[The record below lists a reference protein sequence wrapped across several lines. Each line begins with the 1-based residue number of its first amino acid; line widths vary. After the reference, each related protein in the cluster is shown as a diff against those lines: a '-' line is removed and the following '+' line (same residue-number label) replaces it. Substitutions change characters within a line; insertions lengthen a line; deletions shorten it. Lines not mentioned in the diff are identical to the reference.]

1 MFSLRFFIIILVITL
16 SPVIYSADI
25 LDIYNRALK
34 FNNDLKIISNNN
46 EISKEKY
53 NQTSSSL
60 FPDIGIS
67 ASTQEVN
74 TNKYNGAGTVGDYE
88 SETATLKITQ
98 PLLRIYFFDELNKAE
113 ASINKSQI
121 EISNYKK
128 DLIIKSA
135 ELYFSLINSNNKHK
149 AELIKNE
156 IMSLKYNNAKKLFSE
171 GYITDIELN
180 KHKNNF
186 NIASIELDVSLNE
199 LELVRQDIYI
209 FTGREALDIH
219 DLDTIADIP
228 FINYEAE
235 LLISKAITSFDSIKL
250 ALLDIDISKYE
261 MESNRSQ
268 HYPTVDLIAT
278 YDYSDTGSGS
288 RLGRTTRE
296 SNTVG
301 LTVNFP
307 IYQGGF
313 QSSKV
318 EESRYKYENAKVNL
332 DQLRRSIKRDI
343 TDKVNNHNLLKK
355 LIIANKNRYGDAN
368 IDFITTRNGSQSGL
382 YSNVELKD
390 SEYKLTIAKHE
401 LISNT
406 LKYLLTDLELKKY
419 SSELNIQSIKN
430 INQILVW

>member
-1 MFSLRFFIIILVITL
+1 MLIITL
-16 SPVIYSADI
+16 SPITHSADI

-34 FNNDLKIISNNN
+34 FNNNLKIITNNN

-67 ASTQEVN
+67 ASTQEIN
-74 TNKYNGAGTVGDYE
+74 TNKYDGSGIIGDYA
-88 SETATLKITQ
+88 SDTATLKITQ

-113 ASINKSQI
+113 ANINRSQI

-135 ELYFSLINSNNKHK
+135 ELYFSLINSNNKYQS
-149 AELIKNE
+149 ELIKNE
-156 IMSLKYNNAKKLFSE
+156 IMFLKHNNAKKLFSN

-180 KHKNNF
+180 KHENNF
-186 NIASIELDVSLNE
+186 NIANIELDVSLNE
-199 LELVRQDIYI
+199 LELVKQDIYI
-209 FTGREALDIH
+209 FTGRKALDIH
-219 DLDTIADIP
+219 NLNTIADIP
-228 FINYEAE
+228 FTNYEAE
-235 LLISKAITSFDSIKL
+235 SLISKAIASFDSIKL
-250 ALLDIDISKYE
+250 ALLDVDISKHE
-261 MESNRSQ
+261 MKSNRSQ

-278 YDYSDTGSGS
+278 YDYSDTSSGS

-296 SNTVG
+296 SNTIG

-307 IYQGGF
+307 IYKGGF

-318 EESRYKYENAKVNL
+318 EESRYKYENAKVSL
-332 DQLRRSIKRDI
+332 DQLRRTIKRDI
-343 TDKVNNHNLLKK
+343 IDKVNNHNLLKK
-355 LIIANKNRYGDAN
+355 LIIANKNRYEATN
-368 IDFITTRNGSQSGL
+368 LDFITTRNGSQSGL
-382 YSNVELKD
+382 YTNVELKD

-406 LKYLLTDLELKKY
+406 LKYLLIDLKLKKY
-419 SSELNIQSIKN
+419 SSELNVESIEN
-430 INQILVW
+430 INQILIW

>member
-288 RLGRTTRE
+288 RL
-296 SNTVG
+296 
-301 LTVNFP
+301 
-307 IYQGGF
+307 
-313 QSSKV
+313 
-318 EESRYKYENAKVNL
+318 
-332 DQLRRSIKRDI
+332 
-343 TDKVNNHNLLKK
+343 
-355 LIIANKNRYGDAN
+355 
-368 IDFITTRNGSQSGL
+368 
-382 YSNVELKD
+382 
-390 SEYKLTIAKHE
+390 
-401 LISNT
+401 
-406 LKYLLTDLELKKY
+406 
-419 SSELNIQSIKN
+419 
-430 INQILVW
+430 

>member
-1 MFSLRFFIIILVITL
+1 MFSFRFFITIFIIAL
-16 SPVIYSADI
+16 SPITYSADI

-67 ASTQEVN
+67 ASTQEIN
-74 TNKYNGAGTVGDYE
+74 TNKYEGAGVIGDYA

-113 ASINKSQI
+113 ANIKKSQI

-135 ELYFSLINSNNKHK
+135 ELYFSLINSNNKYK
-149 AELIKNE
+149 VELIKNE
-156 IMSLKYNNAKKLFSE
+156 MMLLKYNNAKKLFSN

-186 NIASIELDVSLNE
+186 NITSIELDVSLNE
-199 LELVRQDIYI
+199 LELIRQDIYI

-219 DLDTIADIP
+219 DLDTITDIP
-228 FINYEAE
+228 FITYEVE
-235 LLISKAITSFDSIKL
+235 SLISKAITSFDSIKL
-250 ALLDIDISKYE
+250 ALLDIDISKHE
-261 MESNRSQ
+261 MKSNRSQ

-278 YDYSDTGSGS
+278 YDYSDTSSGS

-296 SNTVG
+296 SNTIG
-301 LTVNFP
+301 LTINFP
-307 IYQGGF
+307 IYQGGY

-318 EESRYKYENAKVNL
+318 EESRYKYKNAKVSL

-355 LIIANKNRYGDAN
+355 LIVANKNRYSDAN
-368 IDFITTRNGSQSGL
+368 LDYLTIENGFQSGL
-382 YSNVELKD
+382 YTNVELKD
-390 SEYKLTIAKHE
+390 SEYRLIIAKHE

-419 SSELNIQSIKN
+419 SSELNIGSIKD
-430 INQILVW
+430 INQMLVW

>member
-1 MFSLRFFIIILVITL
+1 MFIIAL
-16 SPVIYSADI
+16 SPITYSADI

-67 ASTQEVN
+67 ASTQEIN
-74 TNKYNGAGTVGDYE
+74 TNKYQGAGVIGDYA

-113 ASINKSQI
+113 ANIKKSQI

-135 ELYFSLINSNNKHK
+135 ELYFSLINYNNKYK
-149 AELIKNE
+149 VELIKNE
-156 IMSLKYNNAKKLFSE
+156 IMLLKYNNAKKLFSN

-199 LELVRQDIYI
+199 LELIRQDIYI

-219 DLDTIADIP
+219 DLDTITDIP
-228 FINYEAE
+228 FITYEVE
-235 LLISKAITSFDSIKL
+235 SLISKAITSFDSIKL
-250 ALLDIDISKYE
+250 ALLDIDISKHE
-261 MESNRSQ
+261 MKSNRSQ

-278 YDYSDTGSGS
+278 YDYSDTSSGS

-296 SNTVG
+296 SNTIG

-307 IYQGGF
+307 IYQGGY
-313 QSSKV
+313 QTSKV
-318 EESRYKYENAKVNL
+318 EESRYKYKNAKVSL

-355 LIIANKNRYGDAN
+355 LIVANKNRYSDAN
-368 IDFITTRNGSQSGL
+368 LDYLTIGNGFQSGL
-382 YSNVELKD
+382 YTNVELKD
-390 SEYKLTIAKHE
+390 SEYRLIIAKHE

-419 SSELNIQSIKN
+419 SSELNIGSIKD
-430 INQILVW
+430 INQMLVW

>member
-1 MFSLRFFIIILVITL
+1 MFSFRFFITIFIIAL
-16 SPVIYSADI
+16 SPITYSADI

-67 ASTQEVN
+67 ASTQEIN
-74 TNKYNGAGTVGDYE
+74 TNKYEGAGVIGDYA

-113 ASINKSQI
+113 ANIKKSQI
-121 EISNYKK
+121 EILSYKK

-135 ELYFSLINSNNKHK
+135 ELYFLLINSNNKYK
-149 AELIKNE
+149 VELIKNE
-156 IMSLKYNNAKKLFSE
+156 MMLLKYNNAKKLFSN

-186 NIASIELDVSLNE
+186 NITSIELDVSLNE
-199 LELVRQDIYI
+199 LELIRQDIYI

-219 DLDTIADIP
+219 DLDTITDIP
-228 FINYEAE
+228 FITYEVE
-235 LLISKAITSFDSIKL
+235 SLISKAITSFDSIKL
-250 ALLDIDISKYE
+250 ALLDIDISKHE
-261 MESNRSQ
+261 MKSNRSQ

-278 YDYSDTGSGS
+278 YDYSDTSSGS

-296 SNTVG
+296 SNTIG

-307 IYQGGF
+307 IYQGGY

-318 EESRYKYENAKVNL
+318 EESWYKYKNAKVSL

-355 LIIANKNRYGDAN
+355 LIVANKNRYSDAN
-368 IDFITTRNGSQSGL
+368 LDYLTIENGFQSGL
-382 YSNVELKD
+382 YTNVELKD
-390 SEYKLTIAKHE
+390 SEYRLIIAKHE

-419 SSELNIQSIKN
+419 SSELNIGSIKD
-430 INQILVW
+430 INQMLVW

>member
-1 MFSLRFFIIILVITL
+1 MFSLRFFITMLVITL
-16 SPVIYSADI
+16 SPVAYSADI

-88 SETATLKITQ
+88 SETATLQITQ
-98 PLLRIYFFDELNKAE
+98 PLLRIYFFDELNKAK

-135 ELYFSLINSNNKHK
+135 ELYFSLINSNNKYK
-149 AELIKNE
+149 VELIQNE

-219 DLDTIADIP
+219 DLNTIADIP
-228 FINYEAE
+228 FMNYEAE
-235 LLISKAITSFDSIKL
+235 LLISKAITSLDSIKV
-250 ALLDIDISKYE
+250 ALLDIDISKHE

-278 YDYSDTGSGS
+278 YDYSDTSSGS

-296 SNTVG
+296 SNTIG

-318 EESRYKYENAKVNL
+318 EESRYKYENAKINL

-343 TDKVNNHNLLKK
+343 IDKVNNHNLLKK
-355 LIIANKNRYGDAN
+355 LIIANKNRYEDAN
-368 IDFITTRNGSQSGL
+368 IDFITTRNGLQSGL
-382 YSNVELKD
+382 YTNVELKD

-406 LKYLLTDLELKKY
+406 LKYLLIDLKLKKY
-419 SSELNIQSIKN
+419 SSELDIESIKN

>member
-1 MFSLRFFIIILVITL
+1 MFSFRFFITIFIIAL
-16 SPVIYSADI
+16 SPITYSADI

-67 ASTQEVN
+67 ASTQEIN
-74 TNKYNGAGTVGDYE
+74 TNKYEGAGVIGDYA

-113 ASINKSQI
+113 ANIKKSQI

-135 ELYFSLINSNNKHK
+135 ELYFSLINSNNKYK
-149 AELIKNE
+149 VELIKNE
-156 IMSLKYNNAKKLFSE
+156 IMLLKYNNAKKLFSN

-186 NIASIELDVSLNE
+186 NITSIELDVSLNE
-199 LELVRQDIYI
+199 LELIRQDIYI

-219 DLDTIADIP
+219 DLDTITDIP
-228 FINYEAE
+228 FITYEVE
-235 LLISKAITSFDSIKL
+235 SLISKAITSFDSIKL
-250 ALLDIDISKYE
+250 ALLDIDISKHE
-261 MESNRSQ
+261 MKSNRSQ

-278 YDYSDTGSGS
+278 YDYSDTSSGS

-296 SNTVG
+296 SNTIG
-301 LTVNFP
+301 LTINFP
-307 IYQGGF
+307 IYQGGY

-318 EESRYKYENAKVNL
+318 EESRYKYKNAKVIL

-355 LIIANKNRYGDAN
+355 LIVANKNRYSDAN
-368 IDFITTRNGSQSGL
+368 LDYLTIENGFQSGL
-382 YSNVELKD
+382 YTNVELKD
-390 SEYKLTIAKHE
+390 SEYRLIIAKHE

-419 SSELNIQSIKN
+419 SSELNIGSIKD
-430 INQILVW
+430 INQMLVW

>member
-1 MFSLRFFIIILVITL
+1 MFSFRFFITMFIIAL
-16 SPVIYSADI
+16 SPITYSADI

-67 ASTQEVN
+67 ASTQEIN
-74 TNKYNGAGTVGDYE
+74 TNKYEGAGVIGDYA

-113 ASINKSQI
+113 ANIKKSQI

-135 ELYFSLINSNNKHK
+135 ELYFSLINSNNKYK
-149 AELIKNE
+149 VELIKNE
-156 IMSLKYNNAKKLFSE
+156 MMLLKYNNAKKLFSN

-186 NIASIELDVSLNE
+186 NITGIELDVSLNE
-199 LELVRQDIYI
+199 LELIRQDIYI

-219 DLDTIADIP
+219 DLGTITDIP
-228 FINYEAE
+228 FITYEVE
-235 LLISKAITSFDSIKL
+235 SLISKAITSFDSIKL
-250 ALLDIDISKYE
+250 ALLDIDISKHE
-261 MESNRSQ
+261 MKSNRSQ

-278 YDYSDTGSGS
+278 YDYSDTSSGS

-296 SNTVG
+296 SNTIG

-307 IYQGGF
+307 IYQGGY

-318 EESRYKYENAKVNL
+318 EESRYKYKNAKVSL

-355 LIIANKNRYGDAN
+355 LIVANKNRYSDAN
-368 IDFITTRNGSQSGL
+368 LDYLTIENGFQSGL
-382 YSNVELKD
+382 YTNVELKD
-390 SEYKLTIAKHE
+390 SEYRLIIAKHE

-419 SSELNIQSIKN
+419 SSELNIGSIKD
-430 INQILVW
+430 INQMLVW

>member
-1 MFSLRFFIIILVITL
+1 MLIITL
-16 SPVIYSADI
+16 SPITHSADI

-34 FNNDLKIISNNN
+34 FNNDLKIITNNN

-67 ASTQEVN
+67 ASTQEIN
-74 TNKYNGAGTVGDYE
+74 TNKYDGSGIIGDYA

-113 ASINKSQI
+113 ANINRSQI

-135 ELYFSLINSNNKHK
+135 ELYFSLINSNNKYQS
-149 AELIKNE
+149 ELIKNE
-156 IMSLKYNNAKKLFSE
+156 IMFLKHNNAKKLFSN

-180 KHKNNF
+180 KHENNF
-186 NIASIELDVSLNE
+186 NIANIELDVSLNE
-199 LELVRQDIYI
+199 LELVKQDIYI
-209 FTGREALDIH
+209 FTGRKALDIH
-219 DLDTIADIP
+219 NLNTIADIP
-228 FINYEAE
+228 FTNYEAE
-235 LLISKAITSFDSIKL
+235 SLISKAIASFDSIKL
-250 ALLDIDISKYE
+250 ALLDVDISKHE
-261 MESNRSQ
+261 MKSNRSQ

-278 YDYSDTGSGS
+278 YDYSDTSSGS

-296 SNTVG
+296 SNTIG

-318 EESRYKYENAKVNL
+318 EESRYKYENAKVSL
-332 DQLRRSIKRDI
+332 DQLRRTIKRDI
-343 TDKVNNHNLLKK
+343 IDKVNNHNLLKK
-355 LIIANKNRYGDAN
+355 LIILIK
-368 IDFITTRNGSQSGL
+368 IDTRL
-382 YSNVELKD
+382 
-390 SEYKLTIAKHE
+390 
-401 LISNT
+401 LI
-406 LKYLLTDLELKKY
+406 L
-419 SSELNIQSIKN
+419 
-430 INQILVW
+430 IL

>member
-1 MFSLRFFIIILVITL
+1 MFIIAL
-16 SPVIYSADI
+16 SPITYSADI

-67 ASTQEVN
+67 ASTQEIN
-74 TNKYNGAGTVGDYE
+74 TNKYEGAGVIGDYA

-113 ASINKSQI
+113 ANIKKSQI

-135 ELYFSLINSNNKHK
+135 ELYFSLINSNNKYK
-149 AELIKNE
+149 VELIKNE
-156 IMSLKYNNAKKLFSE
+156 IMLLKYNNAKKLFSN

-199 LELVRQDIYI
+199 LELIRQDIYI

-219 DLDTIADIP
+219 DLDTITDIP
-228 FINYEAE
+228 FITYEVE
-235 LLISKAITSFDSIKL
+235 SLISKALTSFDSIKL
-250 ALLDIDISKYE
+250 ALLDIDISKHE
-261 MESNRSQ
+261 MKSNRSQ

-278 YDYSDTGSGS
+278 YDYSDTSSGS

-296 SNTVG
+296 SNTIG

-307 IYQGGF
+307 IYQGGY
-313 QSSKV
+313 QTSKV
-318 EESRYKYENAKVNL
+318 EESRYKYKNAKVSL

-355 LIIANKNRYGDAN
+355 LIVANKNRYSDAN
-368 IDFITTRNGSQSGL
+368 LDYLTIGNGFQSGL
-382 YSNVELKD
+382 YTNVELKD
-390 SEYKLTIAKHE
+390 SEYRLIIAKHE

-419 SSELNIQSIKN
+419 SSELNIGSIKD
-430 INQILVW
+430 INQMLVW

>member
-1 MFSLRFFIIILVITL
+1 MFSFRFFIIISIVTL
-16 SPVIYSADI
+16 SPIVHSADI

-34 FNNDLKIISNNN
+34 FNNDLKIITNNN

-67 ASTQEVN
+67 ASTQEIN
-74 TNKYNGAGTVGDYE
+74 TNKYNGSGTIGDYA
-88 SETATLKITQ
+88 SETATLRITQ

-113 ASINKSQI
+113 VNINKSQI
-121 EISNYKK
+121 EISSYKK
-128 DLIIKSA
+128 DLIIRSA
-135 ELYFSLINSNNKHK
+135 ELYFSLINSNNKYK

-156 IMSLKYNNAKKLFSE
+156 IMSLKYNNAEKLFSN

-180 KHKNNF
+180 KHRNNF
-186 NIASIELDVSLNE
+186 NIANIELDISLNE
-199 LELVRQDIYI
+199 LELAKQDIYI

-219 DLDTIADIP
+219 NLNTVADIP
-228 FINYEAE
+228 FKNYDIE

-250 ALLDIDISKYE
+250 ALLDVDISKHE
-261 MESNRSQ
+261 MKSNRSQ

-278 YDYSDTGSGS
+278 YDYSDTSSGS
-288 RLGRTTRE
+288 RLGSTTRE
-296 SNTVG
+296 SNTIG

-318 EESRYKYENAKVNL
+318 EESRYKYENAKVSL
-332 DQLRRSIKRDI
+332 DQLRRTIKRDI
-343 TDKVNNHNLLKK
+343 IDKVNNHNLLKK
-355 LIIANKNRYGDAN
+355 LIIANKNRYEDTN
-368 IDFITTRNGSQSGL
+368 LDFITTRNGLQSGL
-382 YSNVELKD
+382 YTDVELKD
-390 SEYKLTIAKHE
+390 SEYKLTIAKHK

-406 LKYLLTDLELKKY
+406 LKYLLMDLKLKKY
-419 SSELNIQSIKN
+419 SSELSVESIKN
-430 INQILVW
+430 INQILIW

>member
-1 MFSLRFFIIILVITL
+1 MLIITL
-16 SPVIYSADI
+16 SPITHSADI

-34 FNNDLKIISNNN
+34 FNNDLKIITNNN

-67 ASTQEVN
+67 ASTQEIN
-74 TNKYNGAGTVGDYE
+74 TNKYNGSGTIGDYA
-88 SETATLKITQ
+88 SETATLRITQ

-113 ASINKSQI
+113 VNINKSQI
-121 EISNYKK
+121 EISSYKK
-128 DLIIKSA
+128 DLIIRSA
-135 ELYFSLINSNNKHK
+135 ELYFSLINSNNKYK

-156 IMSLKYNNAKKLFSE
+156 IMSLKYNNAEKLFSN

-180 KHKNNF
+180 KHRNNF
-186 NIASIELDVSLNE
+186 NIANIELDISLNE
-199 LELVRQDIYI
+199 LELAKQDIYI

-219 DLDTIADIP
+219 NLNTVADIP
-228 FINYEAE
+228 FKNYDIE

-250 ALLDIDISKYE
+250 ALLDVDISKHE
-261 MESNRSQ
+261 MKSNRSQ

-278 YDYSDTGSGS
+278 YDYSDTSSGS
-288 RLGRTTRE
+288 RLGSTTRE
-296 SNTVG
+296 SNTIG

-318 EESRYKYENAKVNL
+318 EESRYKYENAKVSL
-332 DQLRRSIKRDI
+332 DQLRRTIKRDI
-343 TDKVNNHNLLKK
+343 IDKVNNHNLLKK
-355 LIIANKNRYGDAN
+355 LIIANKNRYEDTN
-368 IDFITTRNGSQSGL
+368 LDFITTRNGLQSGL
-382 YSNVELKD
+382 YTDVELKD
-390 SEYKLTIAKHE
+390 SEYKLTIAKHK

-406 LKYLLTDLELKKY
+406 LKYLLMDLKLKKY
-419 SSELNIQSIKN
+419 SSELSVESIKN
-430 INQILVW
+430 INQILIW

>member
-1 MFSLRFFIIILVITL
+1 MFSFRFFITMFIIAL
-16 SPVIYSADI
+16 SPITYSADI

-67 ASTQEVN
+67 ASTQEIN
-74 TNKYNGAGTVGDYE
+74 TNKYEGAGVIGDYA

-113 ASINKSQI
+113 ANIKKSQI
-121 EISNYKK
+121 EILSYKK

-135 ELYFSLINSNNKHK
+135 ELYFLLINSNNKYK
-149 AELIKNE
+149 VELIKNE
-156 IMSLKYNNAKKLFSE
+156 MMLLKYNNAKKLFSN

-186 NIASIELDVSLNE
+186 NITSIELDVSLNE
-199 LELVRQDIYI
+199 LELIRQDIYI

-219 DLDTIADIP
+219 DLDTITDIP
-228 FINYEAE
+228 FITYEVE
-235 LLISKAITSFDSIKL
+235 SLISKAITSFDSIKL
-250 ALLDIDISKYE
+250 ALLDIDISKHE
-261 MESNRSQ
+261 MKSNRSQ

-278 YDYSDTGSGS
+278 YDYSDTSSGS

-296 SNTVG
+296 SNTIG

-307 IYQGGF
+307 IYQGGY

-318 EESRYKYENAKVNL
+318 EESRYKYKNAKVSL

-355 LIIANKNRYGDAN
+355 LIVANKNRYSDAN
-368 IDFITTRNGSQSGL
+368 LDYLTIENGFQSGL
-382 YSNVELKD
+382 YTNVELKD
-390 SEYKLTIAKHE
+390 SEYRLIIAKHE

-419 SSELNIQSIKN
+419 SSELNIGSIKD
-430 INQILVW
+430 INQMLVW

>member
-1 MFSLRFFIIILVITL
+1 MFIIAL
-16 SPVIYSADI
+16 SPITYSADI

-67 ASTQEVN
+67 ASTQEIN
-74 TNKYNGAGTVGDYE
+74 TNKYEGAGVIGDYA

-113 ASINKSQI
+113 ANIKKSQI

-149 AELIKNE
+149 VELIKNE
-156 IMSLKYNNAKKLFSE
+156 IMLLKYNNAKKLFSN

-186 NIASIELDVSLNE
+186 NITSIELDVSLNE
-199 LELVRQDIYI
+199 LELIRQDIYI

-219 DLDTIADIP
+219 DLDTITDIP
-228 FINYEAE
+228 FITYEVE
-235 LLISKAITSFDSIKL
+235 SLISKAITSFDSIKL
-250 ALLDIDISKYE
+250 ALLDIDISKHE
-261 MESNRSQ
+261 MKSNRSQ

-278 YDYSDTGSGS
+278 YDYSDTSSGS

-296 SNTVG
+296 SNTIG
-301 LTVNFP
+301 LTINFP
-307 IYQGGF
+307 IYQGGY

-318 EESRYKYENAKVNL
+318 EESRYKYKNAKVIL

-355 LIIANKNRYGDAN
+355 LIVANKNRYSDAN
-368 IDFITTRNGSQSGL
+368 LDYLTIGNGFQSGL
-382 YSNVELKD
+382 YTNVELKD
-390 SEYKLTIAKHE
+390 SEYRLIIAKHE

-419 SSELNIQSIKN
+419 SSELNIGSIKD
-430 INQILVW
+430 INQMLVW

>member
-1 MFSLRFFIIILVITL
+1 MFSFRFFITMFIIAL
-16 SPVIYSADI
+16 SPITYSADI

-67 ASTQEVN
+67 ASTQEIN
-74 TNKYNGAGTVGDYE
+74 TNKYEGAGVIGDYA

-113 ASINKSQI
+113 ANIKKSQI

-135 ELYFSLINSNNKHK
+135 ELYFLLINSNNKYK
-149 AELIKNE
+149 VELIKNE
-156 IMSLKYNNAKKLFSE
+156 MMLLKYNNAKKLFSN

-186 NIASIELDVSLNE
+186 NITGIELDVSLNE
-199 LELVRQDIYI
+199 LELIRQDIYI

-219 DLDTIADIP
+219 DLDTITDIP
-228 FINYEAE
+228 FITYEVE
-235 LLISKAITSFDSIKL
+235 SLISKAITSFDSIKL
-250 ALLDIDISKYE
+250 ALLDIDISKHE
-261 MESNRSQ
+261 MKSNRSQ

-278 YDYSDTGSGS
+278 YDYSDTSSGS

-296 SNTVG
+296 SNTIG

-307 IYQGGF
+307 IYQGGY

-318 EESRYKYENAKVNL
+318 EESRYKYKNAKVSL

-355 LIIANKNRYGDAN
+355 LIVANKNRYSDAN
-368 IDFITTRNGSQSGL
+368 LDYLTIENGFQSGL
-382 YSNVELKD
+382 YTNVELKD
-390 SEYKLTIAKHE
+390 SEYRLIIAKHE

-419 SSELNIQSIKN
+419 SSELNIESIKD
-430 INQILVW
+430 INQMLVW

>member
-1 MFSLRFFIIILVITL
+1 MFSFRFFITIFIIAL
-16 SPVIYSADI
+16 SPITYSADI

-67 ASTQEVN
+67 ASTQEIN
-74 TNKYNGAGTVGDYE
+74 TNKYEGAGVIGDYA

-113 ASINKSQI
+113 ANIKKSQI

-135 ELYFSLINSNNKHK
+135 ELYFSLINSNNKYK
-149 AELIKNE
+149 VELIKNE
-156 IMSLKYNNAKKLFSE
+156 MMLLKYNNAKKLFSN

-186 NIASIELDVSLNE
+186 NITGIELDVSLNE
-199 LELVRQDIYI
+199 LELIRQDIYI

-219 DLDTIADIP
+219 DLDTITDIP
-228 FINYEAE
+228 FITYEVE
-235 LLISKAITSFDSIKL
+235 SLISKAITSFDSIKL
-250 ALLDIDISKYE
+250 ALLDIDISKHE
-261 MESNRSQ
+261 MKSNRSQ

-278 YDYSDTGSGS
+278 YDYSDTSSGS

-296 SNTVG
+296 SNTIG

-307 IYQGGF
+307 IYQGGY

-318 EESRYKYENAKVNL
+318 EESRYKYKNAKVSL

-355 LIIANKNRYGDAN
+355 LIVANKNRYSDAN
-368 IDFITTRNGSQSGL
+368 LDYLTIENGFQSGL
-382 YSNVELKD
+382 YTNVELKD
-390 SEYKLTIAKHE
+390 SEYRLIIAKHE

-419 SSELNIQSIKN
+419 SSELNIGSIKD
-430 INQILVW
+430 INQMLVW

>member
-1 MFSLRFFIIILVITL
+1 MFSFRFFITMFIIAL
-16 SPVIYSADI
+16 SPITYSADI

-67 ASTQEVN
+67 ASTQEIN
-74 TNKYNGAGTVGDYE
+74 TNKYEGAGVIGDYA

-113 ASINKSQI
+113 ANIKKSQI

-149 AELIKNE
+149 VELIKNE
-156 IMSLKYNNAKKLFSE
+156 IMLLKYNNAKKLFSN

-186 NIASIELDVSLNE
+186 NITSIELDVSLNE
-199 LELVRQDIYI
+199 LELIRQDIYI

-219 DLDTIADIP
+219 DLDTITDIP
-228 FINYEAE
+228 FITYEVE
-235 LLISKAITSFDSIKL
+235 SLISKAITSFDSIKL
-250 ALLDIDISKYE
+250 ALLDIDISKHE
-261 MESNRSQ
+261 MKSNRSQ

-278 YDYSDTGSGS
+278 YDYSDTSSGS

-296 SNTVG
+296 SNTIG
-301 LTVNFP
+301 LTINFP
-307 IYQGGF
+307 IYQGGY

-318 EESRYKYENAKVNL
+318 EESRYKYKNAKVIL

-355 LIIANKNRYGDAN
+355 LIVANKNRYSDAN
-368 IDFITTRNGSQSGL
+368 LDYLTIGNGFQSGL
-382 YSNVELKD
+382 YTNVELKD
-390 SEYKLTIAKHE
+390 SEYRLIIAKHE

-419 SSELNIQSIKN
+419 SSELNIGSIKD
-430 INQILVW
+430 INQMLVW

>member
-1 MFSLRFFIIILVITL
+1 MLVITL
-16 SPVIYSADI
+16 SPIAYSADI

-53 NQTSSSL
+53 NQTYSSL
-60 FPDIGIS
+60 FPEIGVS
-67 ASTQEVN
+67 ASTREIN
-74 TNKYNGAGTVGDYE
+74 TKKYDGSGTIGDYA
-88 SETATLKITQ
+88 SETATLQITQ

-113 ASINKSQI
+113 ANINKSQI
-121 EISNYKK
+121 EISNYKRN
-128 DLIIKSA
+128 LIIKSA
-135 ELYFSLINSNNKHK
+135 ELYFSLINSNNKYK

-156 IMSLKYNNAKKLFSE
+156 IMSLKYDNAEKLFSN

-180 KHKNNF
+180 KHENNF

-219 DLDTIADIP
+219 ELDTITDIP
-228 FINYEAE
+228 FTNYETK

-250 ALLDIDISKYE
+250 ALLDVDISKHE
-261 MESNRSQ
+261 MKSNRSQ

-278 YDYSDTGSGS
+278 YDYSDTSSGS

-296 SNTVG
+296 SNTIG

-307 IYQGGF
+307 IYQGGY

-318 EESRYKYENAKVNL
+318 EESRYKYENAKVSL

-355 LIIANKNRYGDAN
+355 LIVANKNRYEDAN
-368 IDFITTRNGSQSGL
+368 LDFITTRNGLQSGL
-382 YSNVELKD
+382 YTNVELKD

-419 SSELNIQSIKN
+419 SSELSIESIKD
-430 INQILVW
+430 INQILIW

>member
-1 MFSLRFFIIILVITL
+1 MLVITL
-16 SPVIYSADI
+16 SPIAYSADI

-60 FPDIGIS
+60 FPEIGVS
-67 ASTQEVN
+67 ASTREIN
-74 TNKYNGAGTVGDYE
+74 TNKYDGSGTIGDYA
-88 SETATLKITQ
+88 SETATLQITQ
-98 PLLRIYFFDELNKAE
+98 PLLRIYFFDELNKAK
-113 ASINKSQI
+113 ANINKSQI
-121 EISNYKK
+121 EISNYKRN
-128 DLIIKSA
+128 LIIKSA
-135 ELYFSLINSNNKHK
+135 ELYFSLINSNNKYK

-156 IMSLKYNNAKKLFSE
+156 IMSLKYDNAEKLFSN

-180 KHKNNF
+180 KHENNF

-219 DLDTIADIP
+219 ELDTITDIP
-228 FINYEAE
+228 FTNYETK

-250 ALLDIDISKYE
+250 ALLDVDISKHE
-261 MESNRSQ
+261 MKSNRSQ

-278 YDYSDTGSGS
+278 YDYSDTSSGS

-296 SNTVG
+296 SNTIG

-307 IYQGGF
+307 IYQGGY

-318 EESRYKYENAKVNL
+318 EESRYKYENAKVSL

-355 LIIANKNRYGDAN
+355 LIVANKNRYEDAN
-368 IDFITTRNGSQSGL
+368 LDFITTRNGLQSGL
-382 YSNVELKD
+382 YTNVELKD

-419 SSELNIQSIKN
+419 SSELSIESIKD
-430 INQILVW
+430 INQILIW

>member
-1 MFSLRFFIIILVITL
+1 MFSFRFFITMFIIAL
-16 SPVIYSADI
+16 SPITYSADI

-67 ASTQEVN
+67 ASTQEIN
-74 TNKYNGAGTVGDYE
+74 TNKYEGAGVIGDYA

-113 ASINKSQI
+113 ANIKKSQI
-121 EISNYKK
+121 EILSYKK

-135 ELYFSLINSNNKHK
+135 ELYFSLINSNNKYK
-149 AELIKNE
+149 VELIKNE
-156 IMSLKYNNAKKLFSE
+156 MMLLKYNNAKKLFSN

-186 NIASIELDVSLNE
+186 NITSIELDVSLNE
-199 LELVRQDIYI
+199 LELIRQDIYI

-219 DLDTIADIP
+219 DLDTITDIP
-228 FINYEAE
+228 FITYEVE
-235 LLISKAITSFDSIKL
+235 SLISKAITSFDSIKL
-250 ALLDIDISKYE
+250 ALLDIDISKHE
-261 MESNRSQ
+261 MKSNRSQ

-278 YDYSDTGSGS
+278 YDYSDTSSGS

-296 SNTVG
+296 SNTIG

-307 IYQGGF
+307 IYQGGY

-318 EESRYKYENAKVNL
+318 EESRYKYKNAKVSL

-355 LIIANKNRYGDAN
+355 LIVANKNRYSDAN
-368 IDFITTRNGSQSGL
+368 LDYLTIENGFQSGL
-382 YSNVELKD
+382 YTNVELKD
-390 SEYKLTIAKHE
+390 SEYRLIIAKHE

-419 SSELNIQSIKN
+419 SSELNIGSIKD
-430 INQILVW
+430 INQMLVW

>member
-1 MFSLRFFIIILVITL
+1 MFIIAL
-16 SPVIYSADI
+16 SPITYSADI

-67 ASTQEVN
+67 ASTQEIN
-74 TNKYNGAGTVGDYE
+74 TNKYEGAGVIGDYA

-113 ASINKSQI
+113 ANIKKSQI

-135 ELYFSLINSNNKHK
+135 ELYFSLINSNNKYK
-149 AELIKNE
+149 VELIKNE
-156 IMSLKYNNAKKLFSE
+156 MMLLKYNNAKKLFSN

-186 NIASIELDVSLNE
+186 NITSIELDVSLNE
-199 LELVRQDIYI
+199 LELIRQDIYI

-219 DLDTIADIP
+219 DLDTITDIP
-228 FINYEAE
+228 FITYEVE
-235 LLISKAITSFDSIKL
+235 SLISKAITSFDSIKL
-250 ALLDIDISKYE
+250 ALLDIDISKHE
-261 MESNRSQ
+261 MKSNRSQ

-278 YDYSDTGSGS
+278 YDYSDTSSGS

-296 SNTVG
+296 SNTIG

-307 IYQGGF
+307 IYQGGY

-318 EESRYKYENAKVNL
+318 EESRYKYKNAKVSL

-355 LIIANKNRYGDAN
+355 LIVANKNRYSDAN
-368 IDFITTRNGSQSGL
+368 LDYLTIENGFQSGL
-382 YSNVELKD
+382 YTNVELKD
-390 SEYKLTIAKHE
+390 SEYRLIIAKHE

-419 SSELNIQSIKN
+419 SSELNIGSIKD
-430 INQILVW
+430 INQMLVW

>member
-1 MFSLRFFIIILVITL
+1 MLVITL
-16 SPVIYSADI
+16 SPIAYSADI

-60 FPDIGIS
+60 FPEIGVS
-67 ASTQEVN
+67 ASTREIN
-74 TNKYNGAGTVGDYE
+74 TNKYDGSGTIGDYA
-88 SETATLKITQ
+88 SETATLQITQ

-113 ASINKSQI
+113 ANINKSQI
-121 EISNYKK
+121 EISNYKRN
-128 DLIIKSA
+128 LIIKSA
-135 ELYFSLINSNNKHK
+135 ELYFSLINSNNKYK

-156 IMSLKYNNAKKLFSE
+156 IMSLKYDNAEKLFSN

-180 KHKNNF
+180 KHENNF

-219 DLDTIADIP
+219 ELDTITDIP
-228 FINYEAE
+228 FTNYETK

-250 ALLDIDISKYE
+250 ALLDVDISKHE
-261 MESNRSQ
+261 MKSNRSQ

-278 YDYSDTGSGS
+278 YDYSDTSSGS

-296 SNTVG
+296 SNTIG

-307 IYQGGF
+307 IYQGGY

-318 EESRYKYENAKVNL
+318 EESRYKYENAKVSL

-355 LIIANKNRYGDAN
+355 LIVANKNRYEDAN
-368 IDFITTRNGSQSGL
+368 LDFITTRNGLQSGL
-382 YSNVELKD
+382 YTNVELKD

-419 SSELNIQSIKN
+419 SSELSIESIKD
-430 INQILVW
+430 INQILIW

>member
-1 MFSLRFFIIILVITL
+1 MFSFRFFIIISIVTL
-16 SPVIYSADI
+16 SPITYSADI

-67 ASTQEVN
+67 ASTQEIN
-74 TNKYNGAGTVGDYE
+74 TNKYKGSGTIGDYA

-113 ASINKSQI
+113 ANINKSQI
-121 EISNYKK
+121 EISNYKR

-135 ELYFSLINSNNKHK
+135 ELYFSLINYNNEYK

-156 IMSLKYNNAKKLFSE
+156 IMSLKYNDARKLFSN

-199 LELVRQDIYI
+199 LELVKQDIYI

-219 DLDTIADIP
+219 DLDTITDIP
-228 FINYEAE
+228 FISYETE

-250 ALLDIDISKYE
+250 ALLDVAISKHE
-261 MESNRSQ
+261 MKSNKSQ

-278 YDYSDTGSGS
+278 YDYSDTSSGS

-296 SNTVG
+296 SNTIG

-307 IYQGGF
+307 IYQGGY

-318 EESRYKYENAKVNL
+318 EESRYKYENAKVSL

-355 LIIANKNRYGDAN
+355 LIIANKNRYEDAN
-368 IDFITTRNGSQSGL
+368 LDYVTIENGLQSGL
-382 YSNVELKD
+382 YTNVELKD

-419 SSELNIQSIKN
+419 SSELSIESIKS
-430 INQILVW
+430 INQMLVW

>member
-1 MFSLRFFIIILVITL
+1 MFIIAL
-16 SPVIYSADI
+16 SPITYSADI

-67 ASTQEVN
+67 ASTQEIN
-74 TNKYNGAGTVGDYE
+74 TNKYEGAGVIGDYA

-113 ASINKSQI
+113 ANIKKSQI

-135 ELYFSLINSNNKHK
+135 ELYFSLINSNNKYK
-149 AELIKNE
+149 VELIKNE
-156 IMSLKYNNAKKLFSE
+156 MMLLKYNNAKKLFSN

-186 NIASIELDVSLNE
+186 NITSIELDVSLNE
-199 LELVRQDIYI
+199 LELIRQDIYI

-219 DLDTIADIP
+219 DLDTITDIP
-228 FINYEAE
+228 FITYEVE
-235 LLISKAITSFDSIKL
+235 SLISKAITSFDSIKL
-250 ALLDIDISKYE
+250 ALLDIDISKHE
-261 MESNRSQ
+261 MKSNRSQ

-278 YDYSDTGSGS
+278 YDYSDTSSGS

-296 SNTVG
+296 SNTIG
-301 LTVNFP
+301 LTINFP
-307 IYQGGF
+307 IYQGGY

-318 EESRYKYENAKVNL
+318 EESRYKYKNAKVIL

-355 LIIANKNRYGDAN
+355 LIVANKNRYSDAN
-368 IDFITTRNGSQSGL
+368 LDYLTIGNGFQSGL
-382 YSNVELKD
+382 YTNVELKD
-390 SEYKLTIAKHE
+390 SEYRLIIAKHE

-419 SSELNIQSIKN
+419 SSELNIGSIKD
-430 INQILVW
+430 INQMLVW

>member
-1 MFSLRFFIIILVITL
+1 MFSLRFFITMLVITL
-16 SPVIYSADI
+16 SPVAYSADI

-88 SETATLKITQ
+88 SETATLQITQ
-98 PLLRIYFFDELNKAE
+98 PLLRIYFFDELNKAK

-135 ELYFSLINSNNKHK
+135 ELYFSLINSNNKYK
-149 AELIKNE
+149 VELIQNE

-228 FINYEAE
+228 FMNYEAE
-235 LLISKAITSFDSIKL
+235 LLISKAITSLDSIKV
-250 ALLDIDISKYE
+250 ALLDIDISKHE

-278 YDYSDTGSGS
+278 YDYSDTSSGS

-296 SNTVG
+296 SNTIG

-318 EESRYKYENAKVNL
+318 EESRYKYENAKINL

-343 TDKVNNHNLLKK
+343 IDKVNNHNLLKK
-355 LIIANKNRYGDAN
+355 LIIANKNRYEDAN
-368 IDFITTRNGSQSGL
+368 IDFITTRNGLQSGL
-382 YSNVELKD
+382 YTNVELKD

-406 LKYLLTDLELKKY
+406 LKYLLIDLKLKKY
-419 SSELNIQSIKN
+419 SSELDIESIKN

>member
-1 MFSLRFFIIILVITL
+1 MFSFRFFIIISIVTL
-16 SPVIYSADI
+16 SPIVHSADI

-34 FNNDLKIISNNN
+34 FNNDLKIITNNN

-67 ASTQEVN
+67 ASTQEIN
-74 TNKYNGAGTVGDYE
+74 TNKYNGSGTIGDYA
-88 SETATLKITQ
+88 SETATLRITQ

-113 ASINKSQI
+113 ANINKSQI
-121 EISNYKK
+121 EISSYKK
-128 DLIIKSA
+128 DLIIRSA
-135 ELYFSLINSNNKHK
+135 ELYFSLINSNNKYK

-156 IMSLKYNNAKKLFSE
+156 IMSLKYNNAEKLFSN

-180 KHKNNF
+180 KHRNNF
-186 NIASIELDVSLNE
+186 NIANIELDISLNE
-199 LELVRQDIYI
+199 LELAKQDIYI

-219 DLDTIADIP
+219 NLNTVADIP
-228 FINYEAE
+228 FKNYDIE

-250 ALLDIDISKYE
+250 ALLDVDISKHE
-261 MESNRSQ
+261 MKSNRSQ

-278 YDYSDTGSGS
+278 YDYSDTSSGS
-288 RLGRTTRE
+288 RLGSTTRE
-296 SNTVG
+296 SNTIG

-318 EESRYKYENAKVNL
+318 EESRYKYENAKVSL
-332 DQLRRSIKRDI
+332 DQLRRTIKRDI
-343 TDKVNNHNLLKK
+343 IDKVNNHNLLKK
-355 LIIANKNRYGDAN
+355 LIIANKNRYEDTN
-368 IDFITTRNGSQSGL
+368 LDFITTRNGLQSGL
-382 YSNVELKD
+382 YTDVELKD
-390 SEYKLTIAKHE
+390 SEYKLTIAKHK

-406 LKYLLTDLELKKY
+406 LKYLLMDLKLKKY
-419 SSELNIQSIKN
+419 SSELSVESIKN
-430 INQILVW
+430 INQILIW

>member
-1 MFSLRFFIIILVITL
+1 MLMITL
-16 SPVIYSADI
+16 SPVTYSADI
-25 LDIYNRALK
+25 LDIYSRALK

-67 ASTQEVN
+67 ASTQEIN
-74 TNKYNGAGTVGDYE
+74 TNKYQGSGTIGDYA

-113 ASINKSQI
+113 ANIKKSQI
-121 EISNYKK
+121 EVSNYKK

-135 ELYFSLINSNNKHK
+135 ELYFSLINSNNKYK
-149 AELIKNE
+149 AELIRNE
-156 IMSLKYNNAKKLFSE
+156 IILLKYNNAKKLFSN

-180 KHKNNF
+180 KHKNNL
-186 NIASIELDVSLNE
+186 NIASIELDVSFNG
-199 LELVRQDIYI
+199 LELIKQDIYI

-219 DLDTIADIP
+219 DLNTITDIP
-228 FINYEAE
+228 ITTYETE

-250 ALLDIDISKYE
+250 ALLDIDISKHE
-261 MESNRSQ
+261 MKSNKSQ

-278 YDYSDTGSGS
+278 YDYSDTSSGS
-288 RLGRTTRE
+288 RLGRTKRE
-296 SNTVG
+296 SNTIG

-307 IYQGGF
+307 IYQGGY
-313 QSSKV
+313 QNSKV
-318 EESRYKYENAKVNL
+318 EESRYKYKNAKISL

-343 TDKVNNHNLLKK
+343 TNKINNHNLLKK
-355 LIIANKNRYGDAN
+355 LIIANKKRYEDTNLDYVTIG
-368 IDFITTRNGSQSGL
+368 NGFQSGL
-382 YSNVELKD
+382 YTNVELKD

-419 SSELNIQSIKN
+419 SSELSIKSIKD
-430 INQILVW
+430 INKMLVW

>member
-1 MFSLRFFIIILVITL
+1 MFSFRFFITMFIIAL
-16 SPVIYSADI
+16 SPITYSADI

-67 ASTQEVN
+67 ASTQEIN
-74 TNKYNGAGTVGDYE
+74 TNKYEGAGVIGDYA

-113 ASINKSQI
+113 ANIKKSQI

-135 ELYFSLINSNNKHK
+135 ELYFSLINSNNKYK
-149 AELIKNE
+149 VELIKNE
-156 IMSLKYNNAKKLFSE
+156 MMLLKYNNAKKLFSN

-186 NIASIELDVSLNE
+186 NITSIELDVSLNE
-199 LELVRQDIYI
+199 LELIRQDIYI

-219 DLDTIADIP
+219 DLDTITDIP
-228 FINYEAE
+228 FITYEVE
-235 LLISKAITSFDSIKL
+235 SLISKAITSFDSIKL
-250 ALLDIDISKYE
+250 ALLDIDISKHE
-261 MESNRSQ
+261 MKSNRSQ

-278 YDYSDTGSGS
+278 YDYSDTSSGS

-296 SNTVG
+296 SNTIG

-307 IYQGGF
+307 IYQGGY

-318 EESRYKYENAKVNL
+318 EESRYKYKNAKVSL

-355 LIIANKNRYGDAN
+355 LIVANKNRYSDAN
-368 IDFITTRNGSQSGL
+368 LDYLTIENGFQSGL
-382 YSNVELKD
+382 YTNVELKD
-390 SEYKLTIAKHE
+390 SEYRLIIAKHE

-419 SSELNIQSIKN
+419 SSELNIGSIKD
-430 INQILVW
+430 INQMLVW